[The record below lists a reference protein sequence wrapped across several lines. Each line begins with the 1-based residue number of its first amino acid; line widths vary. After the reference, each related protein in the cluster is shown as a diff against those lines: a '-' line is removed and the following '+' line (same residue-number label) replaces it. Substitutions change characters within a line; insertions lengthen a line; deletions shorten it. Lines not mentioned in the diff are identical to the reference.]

1 MARPTGTP
9 PDIGGIP
16 LGRIEDPEV
25 RRVLLRVKEI
35 IGSIQSGTVGVAGA
49 PAPGPTPVPGP
60 PGPPGPPGEP
70 VDPTPDLTPPP
81 TPSGVTVTAGLD
93 FVFIQTDPPTFTQ
106 GHGYARTL
114 VYGAKWTSGP
124 LPTFASAELVHEF
137 VGQVGSFPA
146 EPNTQWHVWVTWVTE
161 DAVESIFPEGGTNG
175 HQVTTAAIGNA
186 HLGDLIIQAEQLA
199 VGAIDLT
206 TNKVTANAAFGALA
220 VGYTV
225 TQYLVATSGVMQN
238 LLVTNAQ
245 IVDLAATKITA
256 GSLNV
261 GAYIQSSDFIDG
273 TAGWRIGGNGVAQFA
288 ASHIRGLLTAA
299 QIDTRGLDIRDPAGN
314 IILSASQ
321 NLDWNRLGGAL
332 KPKVFRVI
340 SRGLGSVGHPA
351 EASLRNAETN
361 TSFFGANRSYN
372 LVLISRSTGAVTFTS
387 SYDVYGAG
395 ANGGTALTLA
405 DDLNNTSLVHSGV
418 VVVLFTY
425 DEPQSHR
432 TDSGLPA
439 AIYRNGGT
447 PGKFESPLFQSRGA
461 YMLISYGG
469 CGQGNA
475 LFEGYAGV
483 LPFGTDGPDD
493 AWIDTTFSL
502 VNGNVLVG
510 GPGMAGFKLDASN
523 ITTYIAGAAIGNA
536 LIGGTISSDDYI
548 AGLSGWAISKSGS
561 AEFNT
566 GTFRGTL
573 AAASGTF
580 AGALT
585 AATGSFATS
594 AGTGKRI
601 TLNEGGSNEERFYG
615 DRGDGVI
622 EMLASLGINTD
633 PNTSLLYLGSPNTS
647 RSGIYIQTNSGN
659 GIFAVSNSGFPI
671 AGVSNSNAAA
681 IVGSGTAAGIE
692 GQATTGYGVR
702 GLATSGQAV
711 LGNATGSGD
720 GVRGTSVSGYG
731 GRFVGNGTNSP
742 IFLTPQSGVPASV
755 AAGGIAIITNTA
767 VGLCPCYA
775 DGGNW
780 RRFSDNEIWNIPP
793 GGSGP

>member
-93 FVFIQTDPPTFTQ
+93 FVFIQTDPPMFLQ

-114 VYGAKWTSGP
+114 VYGAKYTSGP

-321 NLDWNRLGGAL
+321 NLDWNRIGGTL

-372 LVLISRSTGAVTFTS
+372 LVLISRSTGAITFTS

-418 VVVLFTY
+418 VVVLYTY
-425 DEPQSHR
+425 DEPQNLR
-432 TDSGLPA
+432 TTSGLPA

-447 PGKFESPLFQSRGA
+447 PGKFESPLFQGRGA

-475 LFEGYAGV
+475 LFEGYAGI
-483 LPFGTDGPDD
+483 LPPGADGPDD

-502 VNGNVLVG
+502 VNGNVVVG
-510 GPGMAGFKLDASN
+510 GGALAGFRLDANNAS
-523 ITTYIAGAAIGNA
+523 TYIANAAIKSAMIETLTADKITTGT
-536 LIGGTISSDDYI
+536 LTGQTLTGGTIQ
-548 AGLSGWAISKSGS
+548 
-561 AEFNT
+561 
-566 GTFRGTL
+566 
-573 AAASGTF
+573 
-580 AGALT
+580 T
-585 AATGSFATS
+585 AAP
-594 AGTGKRI
+594 GTQRVV
-601 TLNEGGSNEERFYG
+601 LNEAGSNEARFYG
-615 DRGDGVI
+615 DRGDGAV
-622 EMLASLGINTD
+622 ELLAAIGINTD
-633 PNTSLLYLGSPNTS
+633 GSDTVVGLFGGANSTRIAVRGQAKGEFAGWFQSDTFPGLQG
-647 RSGIYIQTNSGN
+647 RSTSGN
-659 GIFAVSNSGFPI
+659 GVNGQSDTA
-671 AGVSNSNAAA
+671 AGVSGSSGNSFG
-681 IVGSGTAAGIE
+681 VFGGSATGI
-692 GQATTGYGVR
+692 GVR
-702 GLATSGQAV
+702 GLSNGGSAGVQGQSSSGPGV
-711 LGNATGSGD
+711 SGSSS
-720 GVRGTSVSGYG
+720 TGYG
-731 GRFVGNGTNSP
+731 GEFTGNSTRAALFVTPQVTLPSNAPLGALAVDSLGDWYAGNGSTWVK
-742 IFLTPQSGVPASV
+742 I
-755 AAGGIAIITNTA
+755 
-767 VGLCPCYA
+767 GLVFGA
-775 DGGNW
+775 
-780 RRFSDNEIWNIPP
+780 
-793 GGSGP
+793 

>member
-35 IGSIQSGTVGVAGA
+35 IGSIQSGGLAGA

-81 TPSGVTVTAGLD
+81 TPSGVTVTAGMD

-124 LPTFASAELVHEF
+124 LPTFASAALVHEF
-137 VGQVGSFPA
+137 VGQVGSFA
-146 EPNTQWHVWVTWVTE
+146 TEPNTQWHVWVTWVTE

-321 NLDWNRLGGAL
+321 NLDWNRIGGTI

-372 LVLISRSTGAVTFTS
+372 LVLISRSTGAITFTS

-418 VVVLFTY
+418 VVVLYTY
-425 DEPQSHR
+425 DEPQNLR
-432 TDSGLPA
+432 TTSGLPA

-483 LPFGTDGPDD
+483 LPSGADGPDD

-502 VNGNVLVG
+502 VNGNVVVG
-510 GPGMAGFKLDASN
+510 GGALAGFRLDANNAS
-523 ITTYIAGAAIGNA
+523 TYIADAAIQDAQIGNLGVA
-536 LIGGTISSDDYI
+536 KLLAGNLAVAQYI
-548 AGLSGWAISKSGS
+548 RSASYTPGSYGWSIDADGNV
-561 AEFNT
+561 EFNS
-566 GTFRGTL
+566 GTFRGALGAATGTFSGSLMAATGTFAGTL
-573 AAASGTF
+573 TASAVNAIDTINIAGGAVSTTAAASGTSATVSTTITVPSGSTYRVVVIGLQSAVSTVI
-580 AGALT
+580 AGDISTLSVNGGSVTQVALDYVDNSGEVPVTYHYYPAAAVAGVVELT
-585 AATGSFATS
+585 A
-594 AGTGKRI
+594 GTHAI
-601 TLNEGGSNEERFYG
+601 S
-615 DRGDGVI
+615 V
-622 EMLASLGINTD
+622 
-633 PNTSLLYLGSPNTS
+633 
-647 RSGIYIQTNSGN
+647 N
-659 GIFAVSNSGFPI
+659 GIG
-671 AGVSNSNAAA
+671 GAAKTVVA
-681 IVGSGTAAGIE
+681 
-692 GQATTGYGVR
+692 
-702 GLATSGQAV
+702 
-711 LGNATGSGD
+711 
-720 GVRGTSVSGYG
+720 
-731 GRFVGNGTNSP
+731 FVNK
-742 IFLTPQSGVPASV
+742 
-755 AAGGIAIITNTA
+755 
-767 VGLCPCYA
+767 
-775 DGGNW
+775 
-780 RRFSDNEIWNIPP
+780 R
-793 GGSGP
+793 